1 MGHTVGVQE
10 RERLVDNAMVV
21 VEGVRVPN
29 FRHLLFELSDL
40 ILSQILFFLHAVL
53 IDVYGEKQNLCQ
65 KSPRAIDFQ
74 FPLSLCVFFL
84 ASSSISRA
92 WEICR

>member
-1 MGHTVGVQE
+1 M
-10 RERLVDNAMVV
+10 
-21 VEGVRVPN
+21 
-29 FRHLLFELSDL
+29 
-40 ILSQILFFLHAVL
+40 LSQILFFLHAVL

-74 FPLSLCVFFL
+74 FPLSHVFFL

-92 WEICR
+92 

>member
-1 MGHTVGVQE
+1 MRHTVGVQE

-29 FRHLLFELSDL
+29 FRHLSFSIVRFDAFTNP
-40 ILSQILFFLHAVL
+40 FFLTCCPNRCVWRETESL
-53 IDVYGEKQNLCQ
+53 SKIP
-65 KSPRAIDFQ
+65 PRYRFSVSAI
-74 FPLSLCVFFL
+74 PCVFFL

-92 WEICR
+92 